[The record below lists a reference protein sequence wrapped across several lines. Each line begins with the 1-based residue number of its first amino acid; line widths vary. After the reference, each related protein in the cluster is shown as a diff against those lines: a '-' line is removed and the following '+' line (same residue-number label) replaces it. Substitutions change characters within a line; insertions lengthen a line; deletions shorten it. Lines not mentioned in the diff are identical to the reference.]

1 MIWDKAIRYQYYIK
15 PSGFPA
21 RYFRETI
28 KVDEYAEVGDH
39 LVMPRFLPVICY
51 TPKATRE
58 EMVAIVIES
67 SAFQVMTIKG
77 TVCLQSFLQD
87 ARARLKL
94 CRNLI
99 IQCFERSIPGPVRE
113 VKLATKCSGPG
124 VHRLPKPR
132 ARHNRV

>member
-67 SAFQVMTIKG
+67 SAFQVMTSRMRGLVLSFAEISSYNASKG
-77 TVCLQSFLQD
+77 LYQD
-87 ARARLKL
+87 
-94 CRNLI
+94 
-99 IQCFERSIPGPVRE
+99 P
-113 VKLATKCSGPG
+113 
-124 VHRLPKPR
+124 
-132 ARHNRV
+132 